1 MVAHE
6 VKALAGQTAKATEE
20 IGQNVGLIQSS
31 TKNAV
36 DAVRE
41 IGGAVREINDITS
54 AIAGAV
60 GQQDAA
66 TREISVNAQSAAQG
80 NETLVS
86 NIVSL
91 RDAIGETNTAAAS
104 VLSAS
109 NELNAMAETLSRE
122 VEKFFQ
128 SARRRRARALEPK
141 QKARLFAGPAE

>member
-1 MVAHE
+1 VVAHE

-31 TKNAV
+31 TRNAV
-36 DAVRE
+36 EAVRE
-41 IGGAVREINDITS
+41 IGTAVREINDITS

-91 RDAIGETNTAAAS
+91 RDAIGETNTAAGS

-122 VEKFFQ
+122 VEKFFHNLRSSPAGERK
-128 SARRRRARALEPK
+128 SA
-141 QKARLFAGPAE
+141 